1 MVRGAPAVT
10 GTGRDPFAHYRAE
23 LDALGFKPSSARGQ
37 NFLLDPSLHRAIAD
51 AAAPAPGDAVLEI
64 GTGLGF
70 LTRELAPRCRC
81 VLGVEIDDR
90 LLAIARRELRAFA
103 NVQLLHADAL
113 GGPGRTLHP
122 AVVAALDGAVGDGDY
137 QVIANLP
144 YSISGPLLAELSCL
158 ERLPQRAVVLV
169 QKELGGRIAAAA
181 DSAEYG
187 SLSVLVQSAFAAR
200 VLRTVPPE
208 VFRPRP
214 KVVSSLLLLARRPEL
229 PLAPAERRPFA
240 RFVRALFQQ
249 RRKTLRLA
257 LPRAAA
263 AAGAPIPV
271 VPSLQPPGLPPALL
285 QRRAEAL
292 SVAEVIDLWRRTGRM
307 PPPGPTP
314 DSRPR

>member
-10 GTGRDPFAHYRAE
+10 GSGRDPFAHYRAE

-51 AAAPAPGDAVLEI
+51 AAAPTPGDVVLEV
-64 GTGLGF
+64 GAGLGF
-70 LTRELAPRCRC
+70 LTRELAPRCRR

-90 LLAIARRELRAFA
+90 LFALAQRELRAFA
-103 NVQLLHADAL
+103 NVQLLLADAL

-122 AVVAALDGAVGDGDY
+122 AVAAALASAIGDRGAGDGDY

-144 YSISGPLLAELSCL
+144 YSISGPLLAELACL

-169 QKELGGRIAAAA
+169 QKELAGRIAAAA
-181 DSAEYG
+181 GGAEYG
-187 SLSVLVQSAFAAR
+187 SLSVLVQAAFTAR

-214 KVVSSLLLLARRPEL
+214 KVVSALLLLARRPEL
-229 PLAPAERRPFA
+229 PLVAAERRPFA

-263 AAGAPIPV
+263 AAGPTWV
-271 VPSLQPPGLPPALL
+271 LRQDLPPALL

-292 SVAEVIDLWRRTGRM
+292 PVGELIDLWRGSGGV
-307 PPPGPTP
+307 PPGPP
-314 DSRPR
+314 PAQGAPE

>member
-10 GTGRDPFAHYRAE
+10 GSGRDPFAHYRAE

-51 AAAPAPGDAVLEI
+51 AAAPAAGDAVLEI

-90 LLAIARRELRAFA
+90 LFALAQSELRAFA

-122 AVVAALDGAVGDGDY
+122 AVTAALDRAVGGGEY

-144 YSISGPLLAELSCL
+144 YSISGPLLAELTCL

-169 QKELGGRIAAAA
+169 QKELAGRIAAAA

-229 PLAPAERRPFA
+229 PLAAAERRPFA
-240 RFVRALFQQ
+240 RFLRALFQQ

-257 LPRAAA
+257 VPRAAA
-263 AAGAPIPV
+263 AAGAPV
-271 VPSLQPPGLPPALL
+271 RSELPPELL

-292 SVAEVIDLWRRTGRM
+292 SVAEVIDLWRRLV
-307 PPPGPTP
+307 
-314 DSRPR
+314 

>member
-1 MVRGAPAVT
+1 MSGS
-10 GTGRDPFAHYRAE
+10 GRDPFAHYRAE

-51 AAAPAPGDAVLEI
+51 AAAPAAGDAVLEI

-90 LLAIARRELRAFA
+90 LHALAQRELRAFA

-122 AVVAALDGAVGDGDY
+122 AVTAELRRAVGDGEY

-144 YSISGPLLAELSCL
+144 YSISGPLLAELACL

-169 QKELGGRIAAAA
+169 QKELASRIAAAA
-181 DSAEYG
+181 GGGEYG

-200 VLRTVPPE
+200 VLRTVPPD

-214 KVVSSLLLLARRPEL
+214 KVVSSLLLLARRPDL
-229 PLAPAERRPFA
+229 PLAAAERRPFA

-249 RRKTLRLA
+249 RRKTLRFA

-263 AAGAPIPV
+263 AAGAP
-271 VPSLQPPGLPPALL
+271 VPAAPSEGPSEGPPEL

-292 SVAEVIDLWRRTGRM
+292 SVAEVIDLWRRLW
-307 PPPGPTP
+307 
-314 DSRPR
+314 